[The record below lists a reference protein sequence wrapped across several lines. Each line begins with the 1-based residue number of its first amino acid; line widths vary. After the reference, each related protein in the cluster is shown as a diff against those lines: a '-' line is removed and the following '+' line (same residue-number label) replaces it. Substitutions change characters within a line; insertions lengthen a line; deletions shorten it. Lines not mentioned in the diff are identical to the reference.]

1 MGRSIGVI
9 LAGGTGTRIGGDVPK
24 QLQQLAGKPMI
35 EHSIAAF
42 QAVDGIDEIAI
53 VMQADHLAEAE
64 AIASEYP
71 KVTAVLPGGPSRTA
85 STLVAL
91 KHVAGAAPDTKVL
104 IHDAARP
111 LVTPQITDAVLT
123 ALDTFEAVSVTVPS
137 ADTVFEVADGLVT
150 AVPARAG
157 LRRVQ
162 TPQGFRLGTIMWA
175 YRQAADDPAF
185 DGATDDCSVV
195 FNYLP
200 GVPVAAIDGA
210 ESNIKVTNASDMELA
225 AHLLQL
231 ATPTQQSHK

>member
-9 LAGGTGTRIGGDVPK
+9 LAGGSGTRVGGEMPK
-24 QLQQLAGKPMI
+24 QLLPLAGKPLM
-35 EHSIAAF
+35 EHSVAAF
-42 QAVDGIDEIAI
+42 QASGIDEIVI

-64 AIASEYP
+64 AIASKYP

-85 STLVAL
+85 STLAAL
-91 KHVAGAAPDTKVL
+91 KHLAGAAPDTKVL
-104 IHDAARP
+104 VHDAARP
-111 LVTPQITDAVLT
+111 LVTPQIVDAVLT

-137 ADTVFEVADGLVT
+137 ADTVFEVDGRLVA
-150 AVPARAG
+150 AVPERWR

-162 TPQGFRLGTIMWA
+162 TPQGFRLGVIMLA

-210 ESNIKVTNASDMELA
+210 ESNIKVTSASDMALA
-225 AHLLQL
+225 GRLLQWQE
-231 ATPTQQSHK
+231 PNQQSHE